1 MIPRSSA
8 RFLGF
13 CLIASATACLGGS
26 LDDYPEMAYPYLE
39 DSFHRETS
47 YGGSI
52 SSLGRWTVLLRD
64 EAGRPLVAREDW
76 INPAKPNVVV
86 TSETYEFS
94 WELPVELP
102 LGSAH
107 LGLLIDAKG
116 CTSWPSHVRTTEKRG
131 DSTVSVVDFE
141 VSWNAGARSLITRR
155 TRQGSTEAGAPPCP
169 WRDSIVLDGSNRP
182 TVQVTCMEDVRTL
195 PAGAQRWTRIRHYDF
210 PSDTRPRWTTEHST
224 DTARYVDS
232 VTYFGPV
239 ETPTHKTTIVRK
251 SGTPETIL
259 SRRTDSLFW
268 NSQRQVISRIY
279 HVGVDSARAGYL
291 YQWIEGRLFQVAIGS
306 FDFDSMVSVSD
317 VDAFTYPTTGTAI
330 NPRSARPLWLP
341 RTSRGLVVIPRNST
355 APALVEWVNFDGR
368 RQNLAV
374 APEGD
379 GTISVAAPRG
389 VGILR
394 VTEDG
399 RTKVHPIANF

>member
-76 INPAKPNVVV
+76 IHPAKPNVVV

-94 WELPVELP
+94 WDLPVELP

-116 CTSWPSHVRTTEKRG
+116 CTSWPSHVRTTNRRG

-155 TRQGSTEAGAPPCP
+155 MRQGSTEVGAPPCP
-169 WRDSIVLDGSNRP
+169 WRDSILFDGSNRP
-182 TVQVTCMEDVRTL
+182 TVQVTCMEDLRIL
-195 PAGAQRWTRIRHYDF
+195 PASAQQWTRIRHYDS

-268 NSQRQVISRIY
+268 NSQRQVISRFY
-279 HVGVDSARAGYL
+279 HVGVDSVRAGYL
-291 YQWIEGRLFQVAIGS
+291 YRWNEGRLLQVAIGS
-306 FDFDSMVSVSD
+306 FDLDIMVSVSD

-330 NPRSARPLWLP
+330 NPRSAHPLWLP
-341 RTSRGLVVIPRNST
+341 RTSRGLVLIPRNST
-355 APALVEWVNFDGR
+355 APARVEWVSLEGR
-368 RQNLAV
+368 RQPLRIV
-374 APEGD
+374 ATSES
-379 GTISVAAPRG
+379 TMTVATPRG
-389 VGILR
+389 FGMLR
-394 VTEDG
+394 VTQG
-399 RTKVHPIANF
+399 MVVRTYSIHGF

>member
-13 CLIASATACLGGS
+13 CLIAIATLCQGGS
-26 LDDYPEMAYPYLE
+26 LDDYPEMAIPYLE

-47 YGGSI
+47 YRGTI
-52 SSLGRWTVLLRD
+52 SSLGRWTVLQRD
-64 EAGRPLVAREDW
+64 QAGRPLVAREDW
-76 INPAKPNVVV
+76 IHPTNPNVVV

-94 WELPVELP
+94 WALPVELP

-116 CTSWPSHVRTTEKRG
+116 CTSWPSHVRTSERRG

-141 VSWNAGARSLITRR
+141 VSWNDAARSLITRR
-155 TRQGSTEAGAPPCP
+155 TPQGSTEVGAPPCP
-169 WRDSIVLDGSNRP
+169 WRDSILFDVSNRP
-182 TVQVTCMEDVRTL
+182 TVQVTCMEDLRIL
-195 PAGAQRWTRIRHYDF
+195 PASAQRWTRIRHYDS

-224 DTARYVDS
+224 DTARSVDS

-259 SRRTDSLFW
+259 SLRTDSLFW
-268 NSQRQVISRIY
+268 DSERQVISRIY
-279 HVGVDSARAGYL
+279 RVGVDSARAGYL
-291 YQWIEGRLFQVAIGS
+291 YHWNEGRLLQVAIGS
-306 FDFDSMVSVSD
+306 FDLDSMVSVND
-317 VDAFTYPTTGTAI
+317 VDAFTYPTSGTAI
-330 NPRSARPLWLP
+330 NPRSSRPFGLR

-355 APALVEWVNFDGR
+355 APALVEWVSLEGR
-368 RQNLAV
+368 SQPLRILATS
-374 APEGD
+374 EGFL
-379 GTISVAAPRG
+379 TVAAPRG
-389 VGILR
+389 FGVLR
-394 VTEDG
+394 MTEG
-399 RTKVHPIANF
+399 HQKHTYRLNGL